1 MRKNYSLVIEEE
13 IIIRRRLNRGETYSF
28 TVLSKDWNYQKFT
41 VTKDA
46 RANLS
51 YILNN
56 FGDWD
61 CNTVRI
67 GTNNSVMM
75 WSK

>member
-1 MRKNYSLVIEEE
+1 MRKNYSPVIEEE

-28 TVLSKDWNYQKFT
+28 TVLSKDWNYQSFT
-41 VTKDA
+41 VTKER
-46 RANLS
+46 RANLN
-51 YILNN
+51 YILDN

-61 CNTVRI
+61 CNIVRI
-67 GTNNSVMM
+67 GTRNSVMM